1 MAENI
6 VEKSEECKQLKNIKY
21 KNMLLTGNVL
31 TQTIQATKKANI
43 DMFLEKESN
52 LNRHEP
58 WNKLD
63 KTDKIKVLIEYVNL
77 SAINFSLSEAEVVEY
92 RSYLVDSLD
101 KKKLQHVKDVQ
112 YDNQTGKI
120 IIIPNLHFNP
130 TSRKF
135 TFKRNE
141 KRASTVKSLGN
152 GKARGGK
159 KSASASASV
168 AGPGASVAGAGAG
181 ASVAGASVAG
191 ASVAGASVAGASV
204 AGPGA
209 SVAGA
214 SVAGASVA
222 GASVAG
228 ASVAGASQH
237 TP

>member
-159 KSASASASV
+159 KSASV
-168 AGPGASVAGAGAG
+168 AGAGASVAGAGAG
-181 ASVAGASVAG
+181 ASVAGAG
-191 ASVAGASVAGASV
+191 ASVAGAGAG
-204 AGPGA
+204 
-209 SVAGA
+209 
-214 SVAGASVA
+214 
-222 GASVAG
+222 AG